1 MSLWGAKNARP
12 ERGGSPFGPG
22 EASDLVLPPSQD
34 GLHVPGASRKS
45 QGIRSFFEH
54 LSSYSGLRI
63 LDLGMLSQGT
73 VRYLGGL
80 GHRIN
85 FVSLIHSF
93 DAARARSLNADG
105 GISADLASRIVRMEL
120 EFPPDS
126 FDAVLAWDVLQ
137 HLDRST
143 MRSAIAQLSR
153 IVRPNGVI
161 FCLFH
166 GDASKGPIPFFNC
179 GIDSTST
186 ISIRE
191 VGRRHASQEFSP
203 RRLETLFPQFR
214 AVHLYLKRD
223 ALLEVLVIC

>member
-1 MSLWGAKNARP
+1 MSLWGAKNTRP
-12 ERGGSPFGPG
+12 ERGGSPFGPDKG
-22 EASDLVLPPSQD
+22 PELVLAPSQD
-34 GLHVPGASRKS
+34 GLHGPGASRKS
-45 QGIRSFFEH
+45 HGIRSFFDH

-63 LDLGMLSQGT
+63 LDLGMLTQGT

-85 FVSLIHSF
+85 FLSLIHSL
-93 DAARARSLNADG
+93 DAAQARSMKADG
-105 GISADLASRIVRMEL
+105 HFNADLASRIVRMEL
-120 EFPPDS
+120 EFPDDS

-137 HLDRST
+137 HLDRVA
-143 MRSAIAQLSR
+143 MRSAIARLFR

-166 GDASKGPIPFFNC
+166 GDAGKAPIPYFNC

-186 ISIRE
+186 ISIVE

-203 RRLETLFPQFR
+203 RKLETLFPQFR

-223 ALLEVLVIC
+223 AILEVLAIC